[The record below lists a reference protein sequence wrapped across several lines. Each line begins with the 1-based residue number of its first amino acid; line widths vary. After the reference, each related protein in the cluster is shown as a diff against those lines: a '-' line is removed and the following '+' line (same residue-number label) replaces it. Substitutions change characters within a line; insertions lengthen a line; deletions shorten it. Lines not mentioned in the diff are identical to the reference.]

1 MRNLKYV
8 AFLMSIGLLGF
19 SPTIVHADNT
29 DVAIVQEDTGQIAE
43 LPEDTLINSG
53 VATGSTIEASVPSSI
68 TYEKKEIQL
77 DSIPSDLRVD
87 LPTNITLEALNDNQY
102 GYTDKIKISCDS
114 DNEYRV
120 ELSLKDTDIVYA
132 SPEGNTISGVATI
145 GDSTSYS
152 WSYED
157 IASGLEIPLS
167 VVVDKPEYT
176 GSYTTALNFSINVYQ
191 MQEVEVKAEENA
203 SDAKD
208 TEKVEDTNDD
218 DEATAPKENTSDEDK
233 DVTSEDEVVKDD
245 TQVSDNTEAQPSTSE
260 ENTVVADDST
270 SSGVAFENTDIL
282 FISKDI
288 TSITPD
294 AFDNLDLL
302 KVINYEGTEEE
313 WNKIFTGSL
322 KSGVVLNFN
331 SSITDDSTVAPTE
344 STSSE
349 VATDCNSSRDLTI
362 EDSQPTTEVESV
374 ADKSSPDSSEI
385 IESVDSVTVDT
396 ESAESVSSSID
407 E

>member
-19 SPTIVHADNT
+19 SPTVVHADNT

-43 LPEDTLINSG
+43 PPEDVGQVAEPPEDTSINSG

-77 DSIPSDLRVD
+77 DSIPSDLHVD
-87 LPTNITLEALNDNQY
+87 LPTAVTLEVLNDNQY

-120 ELSLKDTDIVYA
+120 ELSIKDTNITYVSSDGSTV
-132 SPEGNTISGVATI
+132 SGVATI
-145 GDSTSYS
+145 GDSVSYS

-157 IASGLEIPLS
+157 VASGMEIPLS
-167 VVVDKPEYT
+167 VVVDKPEYI
-176 GSYTTALNFSINVYQ
+176 GSYTTTLNFSIDIYQ
-191 MQEVEVKAEENA
+191 MQEIEVKAEENA
-203 SDAKD
+203 SDTKD
-208 TEKVEDTNDD
+208 IEKIEDTKV
-218 DEATAPKENTSDEDK
+218 DEIKENTEVAVEEDIVENDTQASDESE
-233 DVTSEDEVVKDD
+233 VQPPASEDNIVVTDD
-245 TQVSDNTEAQPSTSE
+245 PPIA
-260 ENTVVADDST
+260 
-270 SSGVAFENTDIL
+270 GVAFENTDTL

-288 TSITPD
+288 TSINAD

-302 KVINYEGTEEE
+302 KVINFEGTEEE

-322 KSGVVLNFN
+322 NAGVVLNFS
-331 SSITDDSTVAPTE
+331 SSIINDFQEIPTE
-344 STSSE
+344 STLSD
-349 VATDCNSSRDLTI
+349 V
-362 EDSQPTTEVESV
+362 EDSQSDEDNFSQDLAIEDNQSTTEVEPVEDNLS
-374 ADKSSPDSSEI
+374 KDSSEI
-385 IESVDSVTVDT
+385 IESADT
-396 ESAESVSSSID
+396 ESAETVSDSID